1 MRNRNRAARMGPSIV
16 FAVPLALL
24 SMLAM
29 AGSNST
35 TLSNGASLS
44 VSVDSPV
51 TSTEFEVPPGQPN
64 IDVAVNGTASVGIG
78 NPDNTFVYILDSSGS
93 TINAGGACGTILAC
107 EKTFFIGL
115 NNAVAADGST
125 DEVGF
130 VSFGDNAAIHDMQ
143 TAGGFQ
149 NFTTPGDPNVDT
161 VINSPASGGGTNCA
175 EALDKATIL
184 VGLASNSH
192 KAVVFAS
199 DGLCNTGGFVGPSAD
214 ALGLTGAVV
223 NAIAIGKNSSCTTD
237 DGRGRLDQ
245 IPKNGGTCVHVE
257 DPNDLPDLIDNLIG
271 SKLNS
276 LDISVDGGAPQPIT
290 NTSLPLPQNGAV
302 SVNYTTSA
310 DDLGP
315 GDHTICVT
323 AHGSDSTG
331 GTASV
336 TQCETIHLLQLSAA
350 PAEATNQLG
359 ALDNTHTVT
368 ATIAG
373 PASHIGGRTVSFSVT
388 GTNAGA
394 TGVCSPTPD
403 CKTDPTGNVSFTYS
417 VPVAPSSLGTDT
429 IHVSTLIAG
438 NTSAVSVIKHWVDTT
453 PPVAA
458 CPESV
463 NPSGGN
469 VPNAHNEDGFFQ
481 LTATDAVD
489 PNPKIFVVDL
499 GTGTV
504 FGPFASGTNV
514 KYTQAPG
521 ATPSISPGAGAV
533 DWKIKGQGDMGVYA
547 VDGSGNQSA
556 TVSCLVPPPP
566 K

>member
-1 MRNRNRAARMGPSIV
+1 MRNRSRAARIGPAIV
-16 FAVPLALL
+16 FALPLALL

-35 TLSNGASLS
+35 SLPNGANLS
-44 VSVDSPV
+44 VSVDDPV

-64 IDVAVNGTASVGIG
+64 IDVAISGTASVGIG
-78 NPDNTFVYILDSSGS
+78 NPDNTFVYIMDTSGS
-93 TINAGGACGTILAC
+93 TGGGSGTGCSPILNC
-107 EKTFFIGL
+107 EKEFFVAL
-115 NNAVAADGST
+115 NDAVEADGST

-130 VSFGDNAAIHDMQ
+130 VTFGSSATTHDLSP
-143 TAGGFQ
+143 GPSL
-149 NFTTPGDPNVDT
+149 FTTPNDPAVDAA
-161 VINSPASGGGTNCA
+161 INGTSASGGTNCG
-175 EALDKATIL
+175 EALNHATAL
-184 VGLASNSH
+184 LATATNGH

-199 DGLCNTGGFVGPSAD
+199 DGLCNTGPFVGPAAA
-214 ALGLTGAVV
+214 ALGATGAIV
-223 NAIAIGKNSSCTTD
+223 NSIAIGTNSSCTTD
-237 DGRGRLDQ
+237 DGRGRLDE
-245 IPKNGGTCVHVE
+245 IPQNGGTCTHVA
-257 DPNDLPDLIDNLIG
+257 DPGKLPDLIDNLIG
-271 SKLNS
+271 SKLNA

-290 NTSLPLPQNGAV
+290 NTSLPLPQDGAISV
-302 SVNYTTSA
+302 SYTTSA
-310 DDLGP
+310 DDLAP
-315 GDHTICVT
+315 GDHTFCVT

-350 PAEATNQLG
+350 PADASNELG
-359 ALDNTHTVT
+359 SDNTHTVT

-429 IHVSTLIAG
+429 IHVTTQIAG
-438 NTSAVSVIKHWVDTT
+438 HDTSVSVTKRWVDTT
-453 PPVAA
+453 PPTVA
-458 CPESV
+458 CPEGV
-463 NPSGGN
+463 NPSGN
-469 VPNAHNEDGFFQ
+469 HVPNAHNEDGFFE
-481 LTATDAVD
+481 LTASDAVD
-489 PNPKIFVVDL
+489 PNPQIFVVDL

-504 FGPFASGTNV
+504 FGPFPSGTNV

-521 ATPSISPGAGAV
+521 ATPSISPGAGDV
-533 DWKIKGQGDMGVYA
+533 DWKIKGQGDMGVFA
-547 VDGSGNQSA
+547 VDGSGNTSA